1 MRKKRIG
8 NNRTLRERER
18 EENREMERQER
29 QWDMAKSAKKLTP
42 LKCVNMSYI
51 KTNFYSTNH
60 ICATKH
66 PVVNIHIITAL
77 SLSLLSA
84 VRSSDTMPTV
94 KCT

>member
-1 MRKKRIG
+1 MGHDQVCEKTDATK
-8 NNRTLRERER
+8 
-18 EENREMERQER
+18 
-29 QWDMAKSAKKLTP
+29 
-42 LKCVNMSYI
+42 MSYI

-66 PVVNIHIITAL
+66 PAVNIHIITAL